1 MCDPLA
7 PTAVAGLPSAM
18 KLSPSLPSRVA
29 VGCQWITH
37 RAVLLVQRSLGQ
49 SLLQNG
55 GDPESGSLV
64 KSGENVVGSHGRRT
78 VSQDHVEYRT
88 RLRDRD
94 ANRRARPQVP
104 RPGRSRRWRRGRR
117 SCAAPSWS
125 SARPRPRRS
134 RAAHAT
140 ASPASSAVTPSMV
153 SRHQEASS
161 RSARAPPELGTTSR
175 TSRPARQGG
184 VDVGVGAGRVQLLG
198 ERDLEVLRLARRPGR
213 RRAGVGDPRVRVEAR
228 GVGHRDPG
236 AEHGALEGAAE
247 VTVAG
252 EPEPPALGVP
262 QPQPLDGRRLLLG
275 LFTHV
280 A

>member
-49 SLLQNG
+49 SLLQSG

-88 RLRDRD
+88 RSRTGTRIAGLTPGSSTRSIE
-94 ANRRARPQVP
+94 AMAARASKV
-104 RPGRSRRWRRGRR
+104 RSPFLVIR
-117 SCAAPSWS
+117 STTTSSVAS
-125 SARPRPRRS
+125 SAR
-134 RAAHAT
+134 T
-140 ASPASSAVTPSMV
+140 ASPRLLGGHAVDGEPPPGGLQPVGQGTAGAG
-153 SRHQEASS
+153 HDLDDIEA
-161 RSARAPPELGTTSR
+161 R
-175 TSRPARQGG
+175 RQGG
-184 VDVGVGAGRVQLLG
+184 VDVGVGARRVELLG
-198 ERDLEVLRLARRPGR
+198 ERDLEVLRLARRAGR
-213 RRAGVGDPRVRVEAR
+213 RGAGVGDARVGVEAR
-228 GVGHRDPG
+228 GVGHRDPRP
-236 AEHGALEGAAE
+236 EDGALEGPAE
-247 VTVAG
+247 VAVAG